1 MRKHSRK
8 TEPVAKIKRTIKI
21 IRHIDFL
28 ATAQKLDPRLKF
40 KTDFDRKR
48 KEFHQEIENI
58 LDLYKK
64 NKENFPEKE
73 KVLKEEKIKQKPL
86 KFRAVK
92 MERQNS
98 LERCLLTFLT
108 NSVLTKVKNIDLVD
122 QENYQKKNI
131 DEKTKQNIEKEC
143 QRLGQL
149 IDKFS
154 KNKIKK
160 VKNMKNEMNEEIQKL
175 NEIIAELNKS
185 HLQLGSE
192 EIFKINQILGDE
204 RDKLKEE
211 IVKAEEKIKELK
223 EKYEHEKKLK
233 EKYEETIEEHAE
245 TIEKNEEMVA
255 KLNKT
260 IERGNKIVAEQEK
273 TISDGLKLLEEKE
286 RLVEKLS
293 NVNAEYVARTDMF
306 TLERKRHRDFLG
318 GIRRQM
324 KKFFEDNKG
333 KGKKIKSLQEEL
345 ASSSKGSPR
354 YWSESPRAESPNKKT
369 YFDLEMTR
377 TSSAEE
383 NQAES
388 SYKAPTERK
397 AKRLSQSKQKSRT
410 NSDASVL
417 SLDRRSSTLSFD
429 DKSASMEEF
438 ENSVVDLITELI
450 EQKDYSLDIDS
461 RDDTIRRLRSEL
473 EEKKKEYDK
482 LKEDY
487 ETVDQELHLSSS
499 ISNTESLVSVSKYKK
514 FLGKIFGGS
523 QNKFDEINAAIDE
536 VIEDEKKNQ
545 SETKKECQRW
555 CCQNGE
561 AEKIL
566 QRANGLEGDIFVL
579 KKLYEE
585 IQEELKK
592 TLEERNKE
600 RDESLITE
608 KYLDELS
615 KENNKLEEKLKKSWA
630 YFDAKLTRGKEFID
644 QLKNDL
650 RIHEGL
656 NKELKEEKNSLR
668 KDLETVCL
676 NNVLGRQHIV
686 EVYEAKLSQLQQEKE
701 ELNQNHIRT
710 EQELAEE
717 KGKILDLNQEIHKRK
732 KITSQNQLLEEFYKK
747 KNEEEQKIFDDSQE
761 KYFEESNKNGQGKEL
776 ASRFKSSL
784 PNINYKKSFIATGLA
799 ATHVVAYQYG
809 QIGQK
814 KDTCPVNLPLFCDQ
828 LIKNPPPNY
837 NRVENMENSQS
848 AILVNLVNQLE
859 QQLKA
864 SQSQLNRTQQD
875 LEQEGEEH
883 YHTINNLKREG
894 EDHHQTLLNLEA
906 EREYHEET

>member
-98 LERCLLTFLT
+98 LESGGIL
-108 NSVLTKVKNIDLVD
+108 
-122 QENYQKKNI
+122 ENI

-143 QRLGQL
+143 QRLEEKKL
-149 IDKFS
+149 KDE
-154 KNKIKK
+154 IKK
-160 VKNMKNEMNEEIQKL
+160 SEEKI
-175 NEIIAELNKS
+175 S

-809 QIGQK
+809 QIGQSA